1 MIRKFL
7 TLIFAAALS
16 SMAVA
21 TAQAAYPDHA
31 IRLVVPFSPG
41 GSADIVGRLIADA
54 MRPILGQPVIV
65 ENKPGAAG
73 NIGGSMVAH
82 AAPDGYT
89 LVLAAAGPTVINPS
103 LYKNMPYSPIKDLAP
118 ISALTLENNVM
129 AINPSV
135 PAKTLSEFIAYAKA
149 HPKTI
154 SFGSPGVGTPAH
166 LAGELLNQ
174 MAGLH
179 MQHVPYKGTGPA
191 ISDLLGG
198 HITLMID
205 NMPPLLPHIQSGQ
218 LRAVAVPS
226 AKRSKAL
233 PDVPTFEESGLKGF
247 VVMAWKGLMAPAGT
261 PDPIINRLHA
271 AVVQA
276 LQTPEV
282 RQRLSAL
289 GAEPAGN
296 TPQQFAEQIKVE
308 TKWWADLIQ
317 RTHTTID

>member
-1 MIRKFL
+1 VIHKFI
-7 TLIFAAALS
+7 TLAFAAMLS

-31 IRLVVPFSPG
+31 LRLIVPFSPG

-73 NIGGSMVAH
+73 NIGGSLVAH

-89 LVLAAAGPTVINPS
+89 LLLAAAGPTVINPS
-103 LYKNMPYSPIKDLAP
+103 LYKNMPYSPVKDLAP

-129 AINPSV
+129 AVNPSL
-135 PAKTLSEFIAYAKA
+135 PAKTLAEFIAYAKA
-149 HPKTI
+149 HPNTI

-166 LAGELLNQ
+166 LAGELLNE

-179 MQHVPYKGTGPA
+179 MQHVPYKGSGPA

-226 AKRSKAL
+226 VKRAAAL
-233 PDVPTFEESGLKGF
+233 PNTPTFEESGLKGF

-261 PDPIINRLHA
+261 PEPIINRLNA

-276 LQTPEV
+276 LKNPEV
-282 RQRLSAL
+282 QQRLNGL
-289 GAEPAGN
+289 GAEPVGN

>member
-1 MIRKFL
+1 VIRKFL

>member
-261 PDPIINRLHA
+261 PEPIINRLHA